1 MLYVFRLWDLVCRL
15 HALRRFRRDFY
26 FVVTSESP
34 QNDPEGTEMTQGDS
48 KYGEQDLFMYFITNF
63 YDIQKVYKSDPKS
76 ENGSN
81 SKLTAWA
88 ACGFVENSSNSSF
101 LI

>member
-1 MLYVFRLWDLVCRL
+1 
-15 HALRRFRRDFY
+15 
-26 FVVTSESP
+26 
-34 QNDPEGTEMTQGDS
+34 MTQKVQKWHKETANMVS
-48 KYGEQDLFMYFITNF
+48 KIYLFFITNF
-63 YDIQKVYKSDPKS
+63 YDIQKVYKSDPIKS